1 MSEVLVEITR
11 GPIAESIQRGDVAVC
26 NAQGELL
33 AYAGDPEKLTYMRSA
48 AKPIQALNVFVSGAQ
63 EKYQFNQKELT
74 ICCVENAI
82 PSAMQSRKNRFGIML
97 N

>member
-63 EKYQFNQKELT
+63 ESISLT
-74 ICCVENAI
+74 RRNWR
-82 PSAMQSRKNRFGIML
+82 SAVRKML
-97 N
+97 FHQRCSQGKTDLGSC